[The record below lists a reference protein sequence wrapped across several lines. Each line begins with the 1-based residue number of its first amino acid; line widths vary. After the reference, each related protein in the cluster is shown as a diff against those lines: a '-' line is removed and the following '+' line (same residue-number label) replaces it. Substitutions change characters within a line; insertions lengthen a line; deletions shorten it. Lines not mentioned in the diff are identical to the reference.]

1 MRKKSTHKQ
10 SVPEVIINNKK
21 REEKTNTNKR
31 NGMFLVFLIT
41 IPFKKGASY
50 PSPILHRMGKKLS
63 ATPTLLMVIVRMMI
77 DYNCDDYDHGDNDD
91 DGVTEID

>member
-10 SVPEVIINNKK
+10 SVPEVVINTKK

-63 ATPTLLMVIVRMMI
+63 ATPTLLMVIVRMMMI
-77 DYNCDDYDHGDNDD
+77 TIVMMKMAMIMTR
-91 DGVTEID
+91 VTRMMTV

>member
-10 SVPEVIINNKK
+10 SVPEVVIYTKK

-63 ATPTLLMVIVRMMI
+63 ATPTLLMVIVRMMMI
-77 DYNCDDYDHGDNDD
+77 TIAMMTMAMIMTM
-91 DGVTEID
+91 VTMMMTV

>member
-1 MRKKSTHKQ
+1 M
-10 SVPEVIINNKK
+10 VNYIKK

-63 ATPTLLMVIVRMMI
+63 ATPTLLMVIVRMMMI
-77 DYNCDDYDHGDNDD
+77 TIAMIMTM
-91 DGVTEID
+91 VTMMMTV

>member
-1 MRKKSTHKQ
+1 M
-10 SVPEVIINNKK
+10 IINNKK

-77 DYNCDDYDHGDNDD
+77 ITIAMMTMAMIMTM
-91 DGVTEID
+91 VTMTMTV

>member
-10 SVPEVIINNKK
+10 SGPGIVINIKK
-21 REEKTNTNKR
+21 RGRENKHKQEKWNV
-31 NGMFLVFLIT
+31 LVFLIT

-63 ATPTLLMVIVRMMI
+63 ATPTLLMVIVRMMMI
-77 DYNCDDYDHGDNDD
+77 TIAMIMTM
-91 DGVTEID
+91 VTMMIMV

>member
-10 SVPEVIINNKK
+10 SGPEVVINTKK

-63 ATPTLLMVIVRMMI
+63 ATPTLLMVIVRMMMI
-77 DYNCDDYDHGDNDD
+77 TIAMMTMAMIMTM
-91 DGVTEID
+91 VTMMMTV

>member
-63 ATPTLLMVIVRMMI
+63 ATPTLLMVIVRMMMI
-77 DYNCDDYDHGDNDD
+77 TIAMIMTM
-91 DGVTEID
+91 VTMMMTV

>member
-1 MRKKSTHKQ
+1 MRKKSIHKQ
-10 SVPEVIINNKK
+10 SVPEVVNNIKK

-63 ATPTLLMVIVRMMI
+63 ATPTLLMVIVRMMMI
-77 DYNCDDYDHGDNDD
+77 MTM
-91 DGVTEID
+91 VTMMMTV

>member
-10 SVPEVIINNKK
+10 SVPEVVINTKK

-31 NGMFLVFLIT
+31 NGIFLVFLIM

-63 ATPTLLMVIVRMMI
+63 ATPTLLMVIVRMMMI
-77 DYNCDDYDHGDNDD
+77 TIAMIMTMMTMMIM
-91 DGVTEID
+91 V

>member
-10 SVPEVIINNKK
+10 SVLEVVINNKK
-21 REEKTNTNKR
+21 REQKTNTNKR

-63 ATPTLLMVIVRMMI
+63 ATPTLLMVIVRMMMI
-77 DYNCDDYDHGDNDD
+77 TIAMIRTM
-91 DGVTEID
+91 VTMMMTV